1 LVACGRLTGY
11 FEETDFTDTAAVL
24 LAVQERGG
32 VVTDWWGRGST
43 VYERTGVLLV
53 ANRATHAC
61 LRERLKDVPVK
72 GPDEG
77 S

>member
-1 LVACGRLTGY
+1 
-11 FEETDFTDTAAVL
+11 
-24 LAVQERGG
+24 

-53 ANRATHAC
+53 ANRVTHAF